1 MLRPAECFCSIS
13 APESQPM
20 KENRMTEEGTPIR
33 PAPPGHDT
41 IAHARLPAHLV
52 RRAVAFT
59 EGRIGKCS
67 PSASIAYFLE
77 MFLPAAERSARWD
90 ALHAAEEA
98 EMHAHEPTDDELD
111 PSKDD
116 EPREPDLQMDRRYPA
131 FPGDI
136 PTVGD

>member
-1 MLRPAECFCSIS
+1 
-13 APESQPM
+13 
-20 KENRMTEEGTPIR
+20 MTEEGTPIR

-90 ALHAAEEA
+90 ALHEAEEA
-98 EMHAHEPTDDELD
+98 EMYAHEPTDDELD
-111 PSKDD
+111 PDKDED
-116 EPREPDLQMDRRYPA
+116 RPQPDVRMDGRYDPLTGEPVGNEDR
-131 FPGDI
+131 
-136 PTVGD
+136 